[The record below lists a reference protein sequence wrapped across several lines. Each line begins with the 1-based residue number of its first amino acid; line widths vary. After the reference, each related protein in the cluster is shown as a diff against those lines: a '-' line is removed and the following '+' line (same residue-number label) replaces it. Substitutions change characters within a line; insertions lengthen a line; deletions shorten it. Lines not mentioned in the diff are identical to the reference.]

1 MKKKLFLL
9 ILVLV
14 LMIPVVTSAQEQPI
28 KLVVHGNNVET
39 DVAPFIENGRTLV
52 PVRVISET
60 LGFKVQWIAEEEKVV
75 IGSPTDAG
83 SGNGIALFIGNA
95 TAYLN
100 EHETVILDVA
110 PKVISGRTFVPVRF
124 VAEQFGLNVRWD
136 EENWTVIIGEETPA
150 PVVEAAPLPVA
161 TNTNIQSIV
170 GSGGTNVTE
179 SEPIEGQYIG
189 NKNTGVFHYPGCSS
203 VKKMSAK
210 NKVSIS
216 SRDNAINGGYRPCQI
231 CKP

>member
-75 IGSPTDAG
+75 
-83 SGNGIALFIGNA
+83 
-95 TAYLN
+95 
-100 EHETVILDVA
+100 
-110 PKVISGRTFVPVRF
+110 
-124 VAEQFGLNVRWD
+124 
-136 EENWTVIIGEETPA
+136 
-150 PVVEAAPLPVA
+150 
-161 TNTNIQSIV
+161 
-170 GSGGTNVTE
+170 
-179 SEPIEGQYIG
+179 
-189 NKNTGVFHYPGCSS
+189 
-203 VKKMSAK
+203 
-210 NKVSIS
+210 
-216 SRDNAINGGYRPCQI
+216 
-231 CKP
+231 

>member
-1 MKKKLFLL
+1 MKTFLSIRRRLLFATLAAA
-9 ILVLV
+9 
-14 LMIPVVTSAQEQPI
+14 TSTYFYQTPAQAAYPEQPI

-100 EHETVILDVA
+100 EHETVT
-110 PKVISGRTFVPVRF
+110 R
-124 VAEQFGLNVRWD
+124 
-136 EENWTVIIGEETPA
+136 
-150 PVVEAAPLPVA
+150 
-161 TNTNIQSIV
+161 
-170 GSGGTNVTE
+170 
-179 SEPIEGQYIG
+179 
-189 NKNTGVFHYPGCSS
+189 CSS
-203 VKKMSAK
+203 KG
-210 NKVSIS
+210 N
-216 SRDNAINGGYRPCQI
+216 
-231 CKP
+231 

>member
-39 DVAPFIENGRTLV
+39 DV
-52 PVRVISET
+52 
-60 LGFKVQWIAEEEKVV
+60 
-75 IGSPTDAG
+75 
-83 SGNGIALFIGNA
+83 
-95 TAYLN
+95 
-100 EHETVILDVA
+100 
-110 PKVISGRTFVPVRF
+110 
-124 VAEQFGLNVRWD
+124 
-136 EENWTVIIGEETPA
+136 
-150 PVVEAAPLPVA
+150 APLPVA